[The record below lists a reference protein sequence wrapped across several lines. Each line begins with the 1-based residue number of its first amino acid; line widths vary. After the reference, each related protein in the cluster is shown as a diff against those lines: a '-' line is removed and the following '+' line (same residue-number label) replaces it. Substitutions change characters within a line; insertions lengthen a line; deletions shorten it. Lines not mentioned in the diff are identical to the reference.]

1 MPRIRA
7 ATATDIP
14 VIVALNAYV
23 QDWHVQTYPERF
35 IADPDPAAL
44 SAWLD
49 DRLAAEGVV
58 VFLSFDQR
66 DRPLGYLWAQVVD
79 RPANPLQPARKRLI
93 IEHIAVAESARRD
106 GHARALCDAAA
117 AHARE
122 AGCDDLFAD
131 TWAGNWA
138 AQASFR
144 ALGFQLE
151 REWFSRAATEP
162 AMLAQAVPLAQAA
175 PEPAPNPSAP
185 TKPGTSA

>member
-1 MPRIRA
+1 MPSIRA

-23 QDWHVQTYPERF
+23 QDWHVQTYPDRF

-44 SAWLD
+44 SDWL
-49 DRLAAEGVV
+49 AECLQIDGAV
-58 VFLSFDQR
+58 VFLSFDER
-66 DRPLGYLWAQVVD
+66 DRPQGYLLAQVAD
-79 RPANPLQPARKRLI
+79 KPANPMRPARRRLI

-122 AGCDDLFAD
+122 TGCVDLFAD

-151 REWFSRAATEP
+151 REWFSRPASEP
-162 AMLAQAVPLAQAA
+162 PLMAEPLPAQTTVAETA
-175 PEPAPNPSAP
+175 PP
-185 TKPGTSA
+185 PGQTDTTT